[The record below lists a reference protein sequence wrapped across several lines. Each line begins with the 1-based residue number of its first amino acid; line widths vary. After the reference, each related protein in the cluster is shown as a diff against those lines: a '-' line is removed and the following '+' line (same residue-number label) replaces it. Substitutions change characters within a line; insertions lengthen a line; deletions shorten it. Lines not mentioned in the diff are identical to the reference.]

1 MRFTLDVLF
10 SKSNRYPIDSLV
22 CVVCLDIHTSKM
34 EKDFV
39 VPTKP
44 IFYKLYVQKQPL
56 EVFCKKRSSKKFLK
70 INRKTPVLESLF

>member
-1 MRFTLDVLF
+1 MSYLVKVIGTLSIVLCVLF
-10 SKSNRYPIDSLV
+10 VWTFTPAKW
-22 CVVCLDIHTSKM
+22 K
-34 EKDFV
+34 KDFV

-56 EVFCKKRSSKKFLK
+56 EVFCKKRCSKKFLK